1 MHAIVLFIKN
11 ALRVNIATLINKYD
25 KNENKTAEKICAKFA
40 PNLPRLFCRGQDKK
54 IPQCLI

>member
-40 PNLPRLFCRGQDKK
+40 PNLPRLFCRGQD
-54 IPQCLI
+54 